1 MGKCRLCF
9 ARGPIKGVSDWR
21 HLEVISKISVDLG
34 RHTASLFALDTLQLI
49 STGQEVELRKAKR

>member
-9 ARGPIKGVSDWR
+9 ARGLIKGVSDWR

-34 RHTASLFALDTLQLI
+34 RYIVFLFALDTLQLI
-49 STGQEVELRKAKR
+49 SIGQEMKLRKAKR